1 MTSFVFI
8 ILLYIVRII
17 SAMQLLHLRFS
28 ITTQIAISIETFFE
42 FSGFFLG
49 ASRFAVRCL
58 IGQLGSICRF
68 VVNRSTLLLI
78 MISLLRDTTVKLNH
92 AW

>member
-49 ASRFAVRCL
+49 ASWFAVRK
-58 IGQLGSICRF
+58 IAVF
-68 VVNRSTLLLI
+68 NRSIRIDMWVCGQPINVAANYDFIVT
-78 MISLLRDTTVKLNH
+78 RH
-92 AW
+92 YC